1 MKGLKR
7 IYLFVLAVVLAVSV
21 FAFVGCE
28 KEEGK
33 ALSGSMKIV
42 ITPDTDTQATVIDV
56 DLDGFTDADSVMDV
70 IDKLAVDGKICYKGN
85 NGVYG
90 MYFTA
95 IGVPVQSEYG
105 PQDAYILEENV
116 SERKSLYTYTN
127 VESDILETKPDAEYQ
142 AKTVE
147 YEGQTLTESMFAV
160 SSMSICDGAII
171 YFTYINW

>member
-28 KEEGK
+28 KKEGK

-42 ITPDTDTQATVIDV
+42 ITPDTQTQATVIDV
-56 DLDGFTDADSVMDV
+56 DLEGFTDKSTVEDVMKSLKKAGKLYYEGSSSVGTGLM
-70 IDKLAVDGKICYKGN
+70 L
-85 NGVYG
+85 
-90 MYFTA
+90 TA
-95 IGVPVQSEYG
+95 IGVEDG
-105 PQDAYILEENV
+105 KYILEQDDSNG
-116 SERKSLYTYTN
+116 KYLYTYTN
-127 VESDILETKPDAEYQ
+127 VDSDKLETKPDAEYQ

-160 SSMSICDGAII
+160 SSMSICDGAVI
-171 YFTYINW
+171 YFTYIIW